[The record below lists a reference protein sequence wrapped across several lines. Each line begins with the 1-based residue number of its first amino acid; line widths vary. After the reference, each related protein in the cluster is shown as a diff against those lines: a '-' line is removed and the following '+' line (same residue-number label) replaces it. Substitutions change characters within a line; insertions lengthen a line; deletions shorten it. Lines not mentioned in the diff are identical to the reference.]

1 MINWKV
7 RFKNR
12 LFWVALIPALLLVA
26 QTVASALGYAIS
38 LAGLQDK
45 LLDVINAVFGLL
57 AVLGIVADPTTVGI
71 GDSRRALTYETPQDD
86 ALTEPIKELYP
97 ESICDDYPPENP
109 D

>member
-45 LLDVINAVFGLL
+45 LLDVVNAIFGLL

-71 GDSRRALTYETPQDD
+71 GDSRRALTYDVPKDD
-86 ALTEPIKELYP
+86 SVIEPYDELFP
-97 ESICDDYPPENP
+97 EAVRDGYPPENS
-109 D
+109 

>member
-26 QTVASALGYAIS
+26 QTVASALGYAVS

-71 GDSRRALTYETPQDD
+71 GDSKRALAYDAPNDDKIADPYTEFYSETEHDG
-86 ALTEPIKELYP
+86 
-97 ESICDDYPPENP
+97 YPPENS
-109 D
+109 